1 MWTKLYS
8 TGETIS
14 EPNSWSRTT
23 LDNMIGCTLI
33 HRDLKVEIYGPGEY
47 WQSDTYVANLE
58 EGISGARLTKRRIL
72 KFIDNIHVGKIL
84 KSDDHSFSINFYVEV
99 NKPTPSNL
107 KLINVFPSWFVAE
120 IDILSNKVSYY
131 LSKNRI

>member
-1 MWTKLYS
+1 MWTKLYL

-14 EPNSWSRTT
+14 EPNSWSRTK
-23 LDNMIGCTLI
+23 LNDMVGCTLI
-33 HRDLKVEIYGPGEY
+33 HRDLRIEIHGPGEY

-58 EGISGARLTKRRIL
+58 PGIAGTRLVKRRIQ

-84 KSDDHSFSINFYVEV
+84 ESDDHTFSINFYVEV

-107 KLINVFPSWFVAE
+107 KLISVFPSWFVAE
-120 IDILSNKVSYY
+120 IDILTNKVSYY